1 MVYTST
7 LSLFRQIR
15 DEIRPQYGPEA
26 DMLAM
31 FIVEDVSG
39 FSSTDLLIDNKF
51 QTGPSFRSTILKY
64 ILQLKRQ
71 EPIQY
76 ILGKAYFY
84 ENMFEVNESTLIPR
98 PETEELVQLVI
109 DYLKTKD
116 SVSILDIGVGSGCI
130 ATSLALN
137 LPQAEVDGVDVS
149 SSALVVAARN
159 AKKLEAKVNFFQA
172 DIFSWK
178 PSKKYDVIVSNPPY
192 VRESEKRLMNANV
205 VKHEPEKA
213 LFVPDNDPLLFYKQ
227 IIELTDD
234 ILTINGAIF
243 FEINEAFGKEVAQ
256 LLESQYFNNI
266 ELVKDIN
273 GRDRFVCGVKAV

>member
-15 DEIRPQYGPEA
+15 DEIKPLYGPEA

-39 FSSTDLLIDNKF
+39 FSSTDILVDNKF
-51 QTGPSFRSTILKY
+51 QTGPNFRYTISKY

-98 PETEELVQLVI
+98 HETEELVQLVI
-109 DYLKTKD
+109 DYLKSKD
-116 SVSILDIGVGSGCI
+116 SVSVLDIGVGSGCI
-130 ATSLALN
+130 ATTLALN
-137 LPQAEVDGVDVS
+137 LPQAEVDGMDVS
-149 SSALVVAARN
+149 SSALVVAVKN

-172 DIFSWK
+172 DIFAYI

-192 VRESEKRLMNANV
+192 VRESEKKFMNANV
-205 VKHEPEKA
+205 VNHEPVKA

-227 IIELTDD
+227 IIELADD
-234 ILTINGAIF
+234 ALTAGGAIF
-243 FEINEAFGKEVAQ
+243 FEINEVFGKEVAQ
-256 LLESQYFNNI
+256 LFENRNFNNVV
-266 ELVKDIN
+266 LAKDIN
-273 GRDRFVCGVKAV
+273 GKDRFVYGVKAV

>member
-15 DEIRPQYGPEA
+15 DEIKPLYGQEA

-39 FSSTDLLIDNKF
+39 FNSTDILVDNKF
-51 QTGPSFRSTILKY
+51 QTGPNFRSTILKY

-109 DYLKTKD
+109 DFLKPRD

-130 ATSLALN
+130 ATSLGLN
-137 LPQAEVDGVDVS
+137 LPQAEVDGIDIS
-149 SSALVVAARN
+149 SSALAVAMRN
-159 AKKLEAKVNFFQA
+159 AENLKAKVNFYQA
-172 DIFSWK
+172 DVFSFT
-178 PSKKYDVIVSNPPY
+178 STKKYDVIVSNPPY
-192 VRESEKRLMNANV
+192 VRESEKERMNSNV
-205 VKHEPEKA
+205 IDHEPSKA
-213 LFVPDNDPLLFYKQ
+213 LFVPDDDPLLFYNK
-227 IIELTDD
+227 ILELTKKT
-234 ILTINGAIF
+234 LSSSGLLF
-243 FEINEAFGKEVAQ
+243 FEINEAFGKEIIQ
-256 LLESQYFNNI
+256 LFENNGFRDI
-266 ELVKDIN
+266 VLVKDIN
-273 GRDRFVCGVKAV
+273 NRDRFVYGVKAE

>member
-15 DEIRPQYGPEA
+15 DEIKPLYGQEA

-39 FSSTDLLIDNKF
+39 FNSTDILVDNKF
-51 QTGPSFRSTILKY
+51 QTGPNFRSTILKY

-98 PETEELVQLVI
+98 PETEELVQLI
-109 DYLKTKD
+109 INFLKPRG
-116 SVSILDIGVGSGCI
+116 SISILDIGVGSGCI

-137 LPQAEVDGVDVS
+137 LPQAEVDGIDVS
-149 SSALVVAARN
+149 SSALAVAMRN
-159 AKKLEAKVNFFQA
+159 AENLKAKVNFFQA
-172 DIFSWK
+172 DIFSFT
-178 PSKKYDVIVSNPPY
+178 STKKYDVIVSNPPY
-192 VRESEKRLMNANV
+192 VRESEKEGMNSNV
-205 VKHEPEKA
+205 IDHEPSKA
-213 LFVPDNDPLLFYKQ
+213 LFVPDDDPLLFYNK
-227 IIELTDD
+227 ILEITEKTLTSSG
-234 ILTINGAIF
+234 LLF
-243 FEINEAFGKEVAQ
+243 FEINEAFGKEIIQ
-256 LLESQYFNNI
+256 LFENNGFRDI
-266 ELVKDIN
+266 VLVKDIN
-273 GRDRFVCGVKAV
+273 NRDRFVYGVKAE

>member
-15 DEIRPQYGPEA
+15 DEIKPIYGPEA

-39 FSSTDLLIDNKF
+39 FNSTDIIVDNKF
-51 QTGPSFRSTILKY
+51 QTGPNFRSTILKY

-84 ENMFEVNESTLIPR
+84 ENMYEVNESTLIPR
-98 PETEELVQLVI
+98 PETEELVQLI
-109 DYLKTKD
+109 IEYLKPKE
-116 SVSILDIGVGSGCI
+116 SLSILDIGVGSGCI
-130 ATSLALN
+130 ATTLALN
-137 LPQAEVDGVDVS
+137 LPQAEVDGIDIS
-149 SSALVVAARN
+149 SSALAVAIRN
-159 AKKLEAKVNFFQA
+159 AEKLKANVNFFQA
-172 DIFSWK
+172 DIFAFN
-178 PSKKYDVIVSNPPY
+178 PTKKYDAIVSNPPY
-192 VRESEKRLMNANV
+192 VRESEKKLMNSNV
-205 VKHEPEKA
+205 IDHEPEKA

-227 IIELTDD
+227 IIELTDET
-234 ILTINGAIF
+234 LAKNGSVF

-256 LLESQYFNNI
+256 LLEKRNFYKI

-273 GRDRFVCGVKAV
+273 SKDRFVYGIKH